1 MAGPS
6 FNLDHS
12 VEYGIAEQV
21 SPLVQRVTCQNPSRF
36 TFTGTGTY
44 LIGGDDVM
52 VVDPGPTDDAH
63 VDALV
68 AALDGRNVT
77 HFLITHT
84 HGDHS
89 PAATVL
95 KTHIDA
101 PTVGF
106 GPHPLDRPALD
117 DDGDDDADA
126 DDPGGFGFDPIDEDP
141 DETNDDESEED
152 KGYKS
157 EHAHDWDFEP
167 DIRLGHGDTVAG
179 AGFAIEALHTPGHI
193 SNHLCFALDAER
205 ALFSGDHVMG
215 WSTTIIP
222 PPDGNLNSYL
232 DSLRL
237 LLPRDDE
244 VYYPT
249 HGAPITDPMT
259 LVPALL
265 THRESR
271 TEQITACLRDGI
283 DTIKEMVL
291 RMYTHVDAKL
301 YPAAGAS
308 VMSHLVAMHQIGVVV
323 CSDES
328 PKPRSRYTLASVDG

>member
-6 FNLDHS
+6 FNLDHT
-12 VEYGIAEQV
+12 VEYGAVEQV
-21 SPLVQRVTCQNPSRF
+21 SPLVQRVTCKNPSRF

-44 LIGGDDVM
+44 LIGGQDVM

-68 AALDGRNVT
+68 AALDGRTVT

-106 GPHPLDRPALD
+106 GPHPLDRPALNAENET
-117 DDGDDDADA
+117 DDDADA
-126 DDPGGFGFDPIDEDP
+126 FGFDPIEDDP
-141 DETNDDESEED
+141 AETEDKADED

-157 EHAHDWDFEP
+157 DHAHDWDFEP
-167 DIRLGHGDTVAG
+167 DMRMTHGETLAG
-179 AGFAIEALHTPGHI
+179 TGATIEALHTPGHI
-193 SNHLCFALDAER
+193 SNHLCFGLTEEK

-222 PPDGNLNSYL
+222 PPDGSLNSYL

-237 LLPRDDE
+237 LLPRDDQ

-265 THRESR
+265 AHREAR
-271 TEQITACLRDGI
+271 TDQILKCLSDGI

-291 RMYTHVDAKL
+291 RLYTHVDPKL

-308 VMSHLVAMHQIGVVV
+308 VMSHLVALHQLEAVT
-323 CSDES
+323 CSD
-328 PKPRSRYTLASVDG
+328 PTPQPRSKYALASVEG